1 MYIIIIT
8 LDIYLLIYLYRFKS
22 NNAHLSLLQ
31 NLKYNFICFNYIIQ
45 SFNIHF
51 HLSNIY
57 IFNQVNL
64 QFVF

>member
-8 LDIYLLIYLYRFKS
+8 LDIYLLIYPHRFKS

-45 SFNIHF
+45 SFKIHF
-51 HLSNIY
+51 YLLNIY
-57 IFNQVNL
+57 IFYNNL
-64 QFVF
+64 

>member
-8 LDIYLLIYLYRFKS
+8 LDIYLLMCLYRFKS

-51 HLSNIY
+51 HLLNIY
-57 IFNQVNL
+57 IFYNNL
-64 QFVF
+64 